1 MKNNIYCKNNR
12 LNLININ
19 EDDFLEKIDNIYDER
34 KIIEIDLQK
43 LKYVINF
50 NNIFSINKKYLFYIK
65 CIIE

>member
-34 KIIEIDLQK
+34 KIIEIDL
-43 LKYVINF
+43 
-50 NNIFSINKKYLFYIK
+50 
-65 CIIE
+65 